1 MILQHSPS
9 IIWTER
15 SPRLDAVW
23 PAWCENVSFLIQ
35 VKGPFN
41 TAENS
46 TNQNLR
52 WMIKTLATD
61 TEDSPVWPL
70 PLVTR
75 SKNRAAISVPNKQK
89 WLSCSPRLLP
99 PPCYSPLP
107 VNGYLKGMSEI
118 REKSVLRGQARRALS
133 WSSLLR
139 KHRMKHALNTFPS
152 TPSPVWIH
160 CTPLPPATS
169 NILWN

>member
-1 MILQHSPS
+1 MVLWCMSFKSQLCWDSLSTEIIKHRKQRPGPCQTQASNSCDPS
-9 IIWTER
+9 AFTLHY
-15 SPRLDAVW
+15 LDRKIF
-23 PAWCENVSFLIQ
+23 PAWRRLTCMVGKCVFLIQ

-41 TAENS
+41 TAANS

-52 WMIKTLATD
+52 RMIKTLATD

-118 REKSVLRGQARRALS
+118 RE
-133 WSSLLR
+133 
-139 KHRMKHALNTFPS
+139 
-152 TPSPVWIH
+152 
-160 CTPLPPATS
+160 
-169 NILWN
+169 